1 MSGETNG
8 QKRLRDDSSDEYVYD
23 GPLQLKVVLP
33 RSDPASLALQ
43 WLAGETLLAADQ
55 AAKVHRSDTAAPL
68 PRVNAFDAAPL
79 PRVNAFDAAVPVAHR
94 VSFGADRRTAAE
106 KLEN

>member
-1 MSGETNG
+1 MSGPP
-8 QKRLRDDSSDEYVYD
+8 QKRLRDDSSDDEYVYD

-68 PRVNAFDAAPL
+68 PRVNAFDAA
-79 PRVNAFDAAVPVAHR
+79 VPVAHR